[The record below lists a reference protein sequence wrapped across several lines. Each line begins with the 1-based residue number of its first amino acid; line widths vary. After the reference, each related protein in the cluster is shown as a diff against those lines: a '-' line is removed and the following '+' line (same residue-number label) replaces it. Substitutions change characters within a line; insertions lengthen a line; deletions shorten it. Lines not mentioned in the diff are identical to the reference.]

1 MNMSKRAVARQLRA
15 LLIQLFPPAFP
26 AEDAAIKPLPIGIHQ
41 TLHERLTQLGY
52 SVDPDIIQQV
62 LAGQTG
68 RVEYLEALVRGDQ
81 RIDLDGNP
89 AGSVDELA
97 KVSAARKLAA
107 IHQRQEERARRR
119 QQWEAATAARQEER
133 ARRQANPQAAENAS
147 RPGVQPSLR
156 RGARP
161 EKLTVAPPPERPKVH
176 IHYAVP
182 AQPKRV
188 PRKYQGQKTL
198 TLKKSSD

>member
-1 MNMSKRAVARQLRA
+1 M
-15 LLIQLFPPAFP
+15 
-26 AEDAAIKPLPIGIHQ
+26 
-41 TLHERLTQLGY
+41 
-52 SVDPDIIQQV
+52 
-62 LAGQTG
+62 
-68 RVEYLEALVRGDQ
+68 EYLEALVRGDQ

-89 AGSVDELA
+89 AGSVDDLA

-107 IHQRQEERARRR
+107 IRQRQEERARRR

-133 ARRQANPQAAENAS
+133 ARRQAEIQANPEAAEKAS
-147 RPGVQPSLR
+147 RPGVQPSPR
-156 RGARP
+156 RGP
-161 EKLTVAPPPERPKVH
+161 KPGKLIVAPPPERPKVH